1 VRTCIA
7 CAAVLLAA
15 FIASYGLTNGFAVFT
30 SEDARRLS
38 VLNTPRPLPLIHLI
52 DSNGLQFDLQS
63 LNERNHKVVIVDF
76 FFTRCASICLVLGSK
91 FQRLQNEIIERGVQD
106 SVKLLSISFDP
117 THDTPLALAAYARRM
132 HANPAVWQF
141 ATMATDIDRA
151 AALGAFDVVVIA
163 DALSIYQHNSAIHL
177 VDTQAKLARIID
189 DDEVDSA
196 LDMALRLRGATLA
209 QLQIDA
215 P

>member
-1 VRTCIA
+1 MRTCIA
-7 CAAVLLAA
+7 CVVVLLAA
-15 FIASYGLTNGFAVFT
+15 FVASYALTYGFNVFT
-30 SEDARRLS
+30 SEDARRLD
-38 VLNTPRPLPLIHLI
+38 VLNTPRLLPLIHLI
-52 DSNGLQFDLQS
+52 DSNGVQFNLQS

-76 FFTRCASICLVLGSK
+76 FFARCASICLALGSK
-91 FQRLQNEIIERGVQD
+91 FQRLQSEIIERGVQD

-117 THDTPLALAAYARRM
+117 THDTPSALAAYARRL

-141 ATMATDIDRA
+141 ATTATDIDRA

-196 LDMALRLRGATLA
+196 VNIALRLRGATLA